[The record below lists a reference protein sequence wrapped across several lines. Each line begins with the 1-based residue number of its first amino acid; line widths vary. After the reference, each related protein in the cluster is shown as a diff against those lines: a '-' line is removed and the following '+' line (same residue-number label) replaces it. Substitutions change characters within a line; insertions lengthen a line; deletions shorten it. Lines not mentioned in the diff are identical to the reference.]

1 MTKYTPDPFYNP
13 DFQEKITAR
22 TKLGPGITLAKFLG
36 GNGEAVTLNHIAT
49 DEEKKRIA
57 RQLLLQA
64 DAMLTISRDNGE
76 FADYRLT
83 VVEGLYKQ
91 APGESLDIDGINYL
105 MKDGQA
111 VVYELIGLDG
121 KIALDK
127 TFDLAA
133 YWKENIDFQKM
144 ILDYD
149 TYNPDGSLNV
159 QVILIMPKII
169 SPWTVNYSN
178 TIETRF
184 NNYVQSTNELIE
196 CKLETEEET
205 PESY

>member
-22 TKLGPGITLAKFLG
+22 TKLGPGITMAKFLG
-36 GNGEAVTLNHIAT
+36 GNGEAVTLNHIAKE
-49 DEEKKRIA
+49 EEKKRIA

-121 KIALDK
+121 NIALEK

-159 QVILIMPKII
+159 QIILIMPKII

>member
-22 TKLGPGITLAKFLG
+22 TKLGPGITMAKFLG

-57 RQLLLQA
+57 RQLYLQA
-64 DAMLTISRDNGE
+64 DAMLTISRNNGE

-83 VVEGLYKQ
+83 VAEGLYKQ
-91 APGESLDIDGINYL
+91 APGETLDIDGINYL

-121 KIALDK
+121 KIALEK

-149 TYNPDGSLNV
+149 TYNPDE
-159 QVILIMPKII
+159 KI
-169 SPWTVNYSN
+169 
-178 TIETRF
+178 
-184 NNYVQSTNELIE
+184 
-196 CKLETEEET
+196 C
-205 PESY
+205 